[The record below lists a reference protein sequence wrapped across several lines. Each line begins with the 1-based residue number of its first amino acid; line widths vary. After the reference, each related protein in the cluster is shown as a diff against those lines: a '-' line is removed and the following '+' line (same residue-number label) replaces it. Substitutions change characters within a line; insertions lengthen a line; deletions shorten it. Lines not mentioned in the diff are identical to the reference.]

1 MGPPCV
7 SFQGSNL
14 GVGHKIP
21 LLSVSSQLAAPNSLE
36 CGLKIGQNI
45 LALVDFPDLYLF
57 FSFLSTL
64 DWGGTGFPFLL
75 LLVGTSLTLWLPS
88 LEQLVLPP
96 SYLPT
101 LEGTAPSELPSLT
114 WSCGASK
121 DQSEAISVSKIYL
134 WSSGCGSAG

>member
-57 FSFLSTL
+57 FSFPLYTGLGRDRLPLPFSVGWNFSYTMAAFLRTASVTTLLSSNFRRDCT
-64 DWGGTGFPFLL
+64 F
-75 LLVGTSLTLWLPS
+75 
-88 LEQLVLPP
+88 
-96 SYLPT
+96 
-101 LEGTAPSELPSLT
+101 
-114 WSCGASK
+114 
-121 DQSEAISVSKIYL
+121 
-134 WSSGCGSAG
+134 